1 MGAVQPEESPAR
13 ATVLSWL
20 RERGRPI
27 QRIEA
32 LAGDVSVRRYSRV
45 LYRDGGSDI
54 AVLYPETAREACERY
69 RRTTAWLEG
78 IAVRVPR
85 ILQAD
90 CERGLML
97 LEDVGE
103 QTLYER
109 APERREA
116 LAAYFRE
123 ARRLAERIAT
133 LPADSVAALNP
144 PLDASLLRTEL
155 TKTWDAFAERRTPG
169 GLASEV
175 QELFDALAAGIAADP
190 PCPCH
195 RDFMVRNLVP
205 VAPAPAL
212 AVLDHQDLRLGPPLY
227 DLASLLNDSLF
238 PERPLESRI
247 LVEAGVDDAAS
258 RQRYHRTAA
267 QRTLKAL
274 GTYATAAELGQRQH
288 LPLLAPTLERAL
300 AHLAAIPEGS
310 ALVPRLRAS
319 WDVAS

>member
-1 MGAVQPEESPAR
+1 MAGDQSRESQANE
-13 ATVLSWL
+13 VLLEWL
-20 RERGRPI
+20 RRRGRPVD
-27 QRIEA
+27 RVAA

-45 LYRDGGSDI
+45 HYRDGGRAI
-54 AVLYPETAREACERY
+54 AALYPETAREACQRY

-85 ILQAD
+85 ILEAD

-103 QTLYER
+103 HTLYER
-109 APERREA
+109 APGQREA

-133 LPADSVAALNP
+133 LPADGVAALNP
-144 PLDASLLRTEL
+144 PLDASLLRAEL
-155 TKTWDAFAERRTPG
+155 AKTWTAFAQRRTPG
-169 GLASEV
+169 ALASEV
-175 QELFDALAAGIAADP
+175 QELFDALAAAIAADP
-190 PCPCH
+190 PRPCH

-238 PERPLESRI
+238 PARPLERRI
-247 LVEAGVDDAAS
+247 LAEAGVDDDAS
-258 RQRYHRTAA
+258 RRRYHRTAA

-300 AHLAAIPEGS
+300 AHLAAIPEGRD
-310 ALVPRLRAS
+310 LVPRLRAS
-319 WDVAS
+319 WNVAS